1 MSILS
6 LVMTWGFIIED
17 VKIKQSTVL
26 ENAAMNQNSADIDFM
41 EEVRNEPTVGE
52 AIFKEIPADATHL
65 QEEREG
71 VVSQGQQEIQEEAE
85 VQIPTELEVVYG
97 LMGIDYPLESEY
109 DTEEDSVS
117 ILEEEADGK
126 FSRQQKYIS
135 NKGKLGLEFNCPDKV
150 TPECGKSANK
160 RDNSPAVGT
169 AGGLEVLWD
178 PRKVSIE
185 NITNRPHWQ
194 GCWVK
199 STLTLLRFF
208 LINVYGPISNISK
221 RVVWAEIGTYLGQN
235 SDSAFILGGD
245 FNAILDL
252 SKERGGIQ

>member
-1 MSILS
+1 
-6 LVMTWGFIIED
+6 
-17 VKIKQSTVL
+17 
-26 ENAAMNQNSADIDFM
+26 MNQNSADIDFM

-71 VVSQGQQEIQEEAE
+71 VVSQEQQEIQEEAE

-97 LMGIDYPLESEY
+97 LMGINYPLESEY

-117 ILEEEADGK
+117 ILEEEANGK

-160 RDNSPAVGT
+160 RGRKSLNELREL
-169 AGGLEVLWD
+169 AGSAKNQAKITSLLNIGKGKGLPQD
-178 PRKVSIE
+178 K
-185 NITNRPHWQ
+185 
-194 GCWVK
+194 
-199 STLTLLRFF
+199 
-208 LINVYGPISNISK
+208 
-221 RVVWAEIGTYLGQN
+221 
-235 SDSAFILGGD
+235 
-245 FNAILDL
+245 
-252 SKERGGIQ
+252 